1 MAGGEAAIQD
11 EFDSHHA
18 TSTDDHGWT
27 DLRWLQY
34 LRYEKAQEREPP
46 EGALGPTYDKGHA
59 GMSLDVFTQNMQTI
73 SSGLKRAHVLALRLY
88 TSPVYLNISK
98 PLHDGCS
105 VARPH
110 PYPATVALI
119 TEALKKVRAD
129 QLKKADDATAPSAVG
144 TLWCAVAKL
153 GDGTSEF
160 KQRGGTEIS
169 VLSTSKQR
177 EVAQSRALQDYMMT
191 RSMNPKAEVSAPTLL
206 KLRADTLER
215 SGLDLSGLSVL
226 PDECEAVFPPC
237 TYLEPRKESE
247 ENVLG
252 PTGEEMP
259 IKIIEVI
266 PSCD

>member
-1 MAGGEAAIQD
+1 M
-11 EFDSHHA
+11 
-18 TSTDDHGWT
+18 
-27 DLRWLQY
+27 
-34 LRYEKAQEREPP
+34 
-46 EGALGPTYDKGHA
+46 
-59 GMSLDVFTQNMQTI
+59 
-73 SSGLKRAHVLALRLY
+73 
-88 TSPVYLNISK
+88 
-98 PLHDGCS
+98 
-105 VARPH
+105 
-110 PYPATVALI
+110 
-119 TEALKKVRAD
+119 
-129 QLKKADDATAPSAVG
+129 
-144 TLWCAVAKL
+144 AKL